1 MCQTGAR
8 VVWQRDAVPQAE
20 ATRDGW
26 PVCTGWMDRPHLG
39 RSSHPVHMRAPRRA
53 IGLLTDEFREPGRS
67 NGTERA
73 PRRSRVA
80 LPLSPTPPTLT
91 EIRALVHGRVIGPN
105 DDDYDVAR
113 TVVVGG
119 IGRRPAAIVRVADAD
134 DVQRVIGLARE
145 HGLELAVRS
154 GGHSAVGHSVTDGGL
169 VIDLHDMKRLDV
181 DVEGRSAW
189 AEAGLT
195 AGEVTTA
202 LAEHGLVVGFGETAS
217 VGIGGITLG
226 GGIGY
231 LVRKHGLTIDSLLA
245 AEIVTADGELLTVSE
260 TEHPDLFWAIRG
272 GGGNFGVVTR
282 FQYRLH
288 PLGQVYGGFLFLPAT
303 PEPFADLLRPMAYPE
318 IYPPAPEEEY
328 HPMVAQRNM
337 FLDRVDLPVAETIME
352 QLGAI
357 DSPMKAV
364 QLRVLGG
371 AMGRVPADAT
381 AFAHRSSRI
390 MAQLVAMH
398 SGGTDGEAKQA
409 WVDAFASALRQG
421 DRGAYVNFIADEGLD
436 GVHAAYPGATWDRL
450 LEVKRRYDPTN
461 LFHLNQNVPPTS
473 S

>member
-1 MCQTGAR
+1 MVDKNPVSARQGSSPRSLSIEKVRSAFPGA
-8 VVWQRDAVPQAE
+8 VIAPGAAEYDQA
-20 ATRDGW
+20 
-26 PVCTGWMDRPHLG
+26 
-39 RSSHPVHMRAPRRA
+39 RAA
-53 IGLLTDEFREPGRS
+53 F
-67 NGTERA
+67 
-73 PRRSRVA
+73 
-80 LPLSPTPPTLT
+80 
-91 EIRALVHGRVIGPN
+91 
-105 DDDYDVAR
+105 Y
-113 TVVVGG
+113 GG
-119 IGRRPAAIVRVADAD
+119 IDNHPAIIIRPRNAEEVCGV
-134 DVQRVIGLARE
+134 VSLARDT
-145 HGLELAVRS
+145 GLDLSIRS
-154 GGHSAVGHSVTDGGL
+154 GGHSVVGYGIADGGIML
-169 VIDLHDMKRLDV
+169 DLSSMRGLQIDAEERT
-181 DVEGRSAW
+181 AW
-189 AEAGLT
+189 ADAGLT
-195 AGEVTTA
+195 AGEYTTA
-202 LAEHGLVVGFGETAS
+202 AAAHGLATGFGDTGS

-231 LVRKHGLTIDSLLA
+231 LVRKYGLTIDDLLA
-245 AEIVTADGELLTVSE
+245 AEVVTADGQILQVDAEN
-260 TEHPDLFWAIRG
+260 HPDLFWAIRG

-282 FQYRLH
+282 FKYRLH

-303 PEPFADLLRPMAYPE
+303 PETVAGSVAAAEAASDELSAILNVMPLPPMPFIPEEHHGKMAVFLLGIYSGDPADGPEAFAPFRALAEPFAALLRPLAYPE

-371 AMGRVPADAT
+371 AMARVPADAT

-409 WVDAFASALRQG
+409 WVDAFVSAVRQG

-450 LEVKRRYDPTN
+450 LEGKRRYDPTN

>member
-1 MCQTGAR
+1 M
-8 VVWQRDAVPQAE
+8 
-20 ATRDGW
+20 
-26 PVCTGWMDRPHLG
+26 
-39 RSSHPVHMRAPRRA
+39 
-53 IGLLTDEFREPGRS
+53 
-67 NGTERA
+67 
-73 PRRSRVA
+73 
-80 LPLSPTPPTLT
+80 SPTPPTLT
-91 EIRALVHGRVIGPN
+91 EIRALVHGRVIGPE
-105 DDDYDVAR
+105 DAEYDAAR

-119 IGRRPAAIVRVADAD
+119 IDRRPAAIVRVADAD
-134 DVQRVIGLARE
+134 DVSRVIGLARE

-154 GGHSAVGHSVTDGGL
+154 GGHSAVGHSVTNGGI

-189 AEAGLT
+189 ADAGLT

-202 LAEHGLVVGFGETAS
+202 LAEHHLAVGFGDTAS

-245 AEIVTADGELLTVSE
+245 AEIVTADGDVLTISE
-260 TEHPDLFWAIRG
+260 TERPDLFWAIRG

-303 PEPFADLLRPMAYPE
+303 PETVAGAVAAAEAASEDLSAIINVMPLPPMPFIPEEHAGKMAVFLLGVYSGDPADGAEAFAPFRALAEPFGDLLRPMAYPE

-328 HPMVAQRNM
+328 HPIVAQRNM
-337 FLDRVDLPVAETIME
+337 FLDRVDLPVAQTIME
-352 QLGAI
+352 RLASI

-371 AMGRVPADAT
+371 AMARVPADAT

-409 WVDAFASALRQG
+409 WVDALASAIQQG
-421 DRGAYVNFIADEGLD
+421 DRRAYVNFVADEGLD
-436 GVHAAYPGATWDRL
+436 GVHTAYPGATWDRL
-450 LEVKRRYDPTN
+450 VEVKRRYDPTN
-461 LFHLNQNVPPTS
+461 LFHLNQNVPPTAS
-473 S
+473 